1 MSRKRLAKG
10 LAALA
15 AVAIASGIFAIA
27 LAVSRASDR
36 LTDPEPSP
44 PPGAVA
50 EGDPVET
57 RAAALDSPPPV
68 APPPPAA
75 LPAVVEEDAVEELTT
90 RRLSIPVAGVDA
102 DDLVDT
108 FDEVRGASRRHEAI
122 DILAPRHT
130 PVVAVEDG
138 TIARLFLS
146 DAGGTTVYQFDP
158 SNRFVYYYAHL
169 ESYARDLSEKDR
181 VRRDQVIGYVG
192 TSGNA
197 PSDTP
202 HLHFAIFRLTEE
214 RRWWEGTPVDPFAV
228 LTGKRPGG

>member
-1 MSRKRLAKG
+1 MSRKRLATG
-10 LAALA
+10 LAAFA

-36 LTDPEPSP
+36 LTAPDPSP

-75 LPAVVEEDAVEELTT
+75 LPEIGAEDALEELTG
-90 RRLSIPVAGVDA
+90 RRLSIPVAGVA
-102 DDLVDT
+102 AGDLVDT
-108 FDEVRGASRRHEAI
+108 FRELRGASRPHEAI

-158 SNRFVYYYAHL
+158 SSRFVYYYAHL
-169 ESYARDLSEKDR
+169 EGYARGLSEKDR

-197 PSDTP
+197 PRDTP

-214 RRWWEGTPVDPFAV
+214 RRWWEGTPVDPFAI

>member
-1 MSRKRLAKG
+1 MANG

-15 AVAIASGIFAIA
+15 ACAIASGIFAMA

-36 LTDPEPSP
+36 LTAPDPSLL
-44 PPGAVA
+44 PGAVVA
-50 EGDPVET
+50 GDAVDSRP
-57 RAAALDSPPPV
+57 ADLDRPPPV

-75 LPAVVEEDAVEELTT
+75 LPDIVEEDAVKELAS
-90 RRLSIPVAGVDA
+90 RRLSIPVAGVEA

-108 FDEVRGASRRHEAI
+108 FAELRGASRRHEAM

-146 DAGGTTVYQFDP
+146 VAGGTTVYQFDR

-169 ESYARDLSEKDR
+169 EGYARGLSEKDR
-181 VRRDQVIGYVG
+181 VRRGQVIGYVG

-197 PSDTP
+197 PKDTP
-202 HLHFAIFRLTEE
+202 HLHFAIFKLTEE
-214 RRWWEGTPVDPFAV
+214 RRWWEGTPVDPLPV
-228 LTGKRPGG
+228 LTGTPPGG

>member
-1 MSRKRLAKG
+1 MSRQRLATG

-15 AVAIASGIFAIA
+15 AIVIASGIFAIA

-36 LTDPEPSP
+36 LTAPDSS

-50 EGDPVET
+50 DRDPVET
-57 RAAALDSPPPV
+57 RAASLDRPPPV
-68 APPPPAA
+68 APPEPAA

-90 RRLSIPVAGVDA
+90 RRLSIPVAGVEA

-108 FDEVRGASRRHEAI
+108 FAEVRGASRRHEAI

-130 PVVAVEDG
+130 PVLAVEDG

-169 ESYARDLSEKDR
+169 EGYARGLSEKDR

-197 PSDTP
+197 PRDTP

-214 RRWWEGTPVDPFAV
+214 RRWWEGTPVEPFAI

>member
-1 MSRKRLAKG
+1 MSRKRMANG

-15 AVAIASGIFAIA
+15 ACAIASGIFAMA

-36 LTDPEPSP
+36 LTAPDPSLL
-44 PPGAVA
+44 PGAVVA
-50 EGDPVET
+50 GDAVDSRP
-57 RAAALDSPPPV
+57 ADLDRPPPV

-75 LPAVVEEDAVEELTT
+75 LPDIVEEDAVKELAS
-90 RRLSIPVAGVDA
+90 RRLSIPVAGVEA

-108 FDEVRGASRRHEAI
+108 FAELRGASRRHEAM

-146 DAGGTTVYQFDP
+146 VAGGTTVYQFDR

-169 ESYARDLSEKDR
+169 EGYARGLSEKDR
-181 VRRDQVIGYVG
+181 VRRGQVIGYVG

-197 PSDTP
+197 PKDTP

-214 RRWWEGTPVDPFAV
+214 RRWWEGTPVDPLPV
-228 LTGKRPGG
+228 LTGNPPGG

>member
-1 MSRKRLAKG
+1 M
-10 LAALA
+10 
-15 AVAIASGIFAIA
+15 
-27 LAVSRASDR
+27 
-36 LTDPEPSP
+36 
-44 PPGAVA
+44 
-50 EGDPVET
+50 
-57 RAAALDSPPPV
+57 
-68 APPPPAA
+68 
-75 LPAVVEEDAVEELTT
+75 EELTT

-102 DDLVDT
+102 DDLVHT
-108 FDEVRGASRRHEAI
+108 FEEVRGASRRHEAI

-169 ESYARDLSEKDR
+169 EGYARGLSEKDR

-197 PSDTP
+197 PRDTP

-214 RRWWEGTPVDPFAV
+214 RRWWEGTPVDPFAI
-228 LTGKRPGG
+228 LTGRRPDE

>member
-1 MSRKRLAKG
+1 MANG

-15 AVAIASGIFAIA
+15 ACAIASGIFAMA

-36 LTDPEPSP
+36 LTAPDPSLL
-44 PPGAVA
+44 PGAVVA
-50 EGDPVET
+50 GDAVDSRP
-57 RAAALDSPPPV
+57 ADLDRPPPV

-75 LPAVVEEDAVEELTT
+75 LPDIVEEDAVKDLAS
-90 RRLSIPVAGVDA
+90 RRLSIPVAGVEA

-108 FDEVRGASRRHEAI
+108 FAELRGASRRHEAM

-146 DAGGTTVYQFDP
+146 VAGGTTVYQFDR

-169 ESYARDLSEKDR
+169 EGYARGLSEKDR
-181 VRRDQVIGYVG
+181 VRRGQVIGYVG

-197 PSDTP
+197 PKDTP
-202 HLHFAIFRLTEE
+202 HLHFAIFKLTEE
-214 RRWWEGTPVDPFAV
+214 RRWWEGTPVDPLPV
-228 LTGKRPGG
+228 LTGTPPGG